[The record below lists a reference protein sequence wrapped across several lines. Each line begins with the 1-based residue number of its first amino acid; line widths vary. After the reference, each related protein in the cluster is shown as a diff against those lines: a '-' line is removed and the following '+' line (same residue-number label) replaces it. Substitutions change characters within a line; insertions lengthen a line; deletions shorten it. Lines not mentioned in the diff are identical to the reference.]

1 MKALLILAAVLFFA
15 ITLVMA
21 IFFRDERARGRLRFI
36 RNVGWGYVI
45 AIVILAAWSIYQ
57 NGF

>member
-45 AIVILAAWSIYQ
+45 AIVILAAWSIYR

>member
-15 ITLVMA
+15 ITMVMA

-45 AIVILAAWSIYQ
+45 AIVILAAWSIYR

>member
-1 MKALLILAAVLFFA
+1 MKVLLILAAVLFFA

>member
-15 ITLVMA
+15 ITMVMA

-45 AIVILAAWSIYQ
+45 AMVILAAWSIYQ

>member
-45 AIVILAAWSIYQ
+45 AIVILAAWSICQ

>member
-45 AIVILAAWSIYQ
+45 AIFILAAWSIYQ

>member
-45 AIVILAAWSIYQ
+45 AIVILAAWYIYR

>member
-21 IFFRDERARGRLRFI
+21 IFFRDVRARGRLRFI